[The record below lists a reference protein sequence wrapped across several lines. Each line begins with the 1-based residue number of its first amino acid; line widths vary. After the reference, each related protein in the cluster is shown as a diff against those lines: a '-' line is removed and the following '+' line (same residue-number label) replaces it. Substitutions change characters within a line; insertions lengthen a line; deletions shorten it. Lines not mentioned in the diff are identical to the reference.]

1 MTGLLA
7 NIGCQTPNG
16 DFLGTGG
23 NNLAIWPGSALA
35 PKGAKWFVAGELVET
50 SRRFARTIARIQPEW
65 IEPLAGHLVTRDY
78 SEPHWDPQAGNI
90 MVFEKVSLWGL
101 PIVPRRKVTFAKV
114 DPVNVPFQRPMAVP
128 FVPDRFV
135 VMRAVR

>member
-16 DFLGTGG
+16 DFLGAGG

-65 IEPLAGHLVTRDY
+65 IEPLAGHLITREH
-78 SEPHWDPQAGNI
+78 SEPHWDPVAGNI

-101 PIVPRRKVTFAKV
+101 PIVTRAK
-114 DPVNVPFQRPMAVP
+114 
-128 FVPDRFV
+128 
-135 VMRAVR
+135 